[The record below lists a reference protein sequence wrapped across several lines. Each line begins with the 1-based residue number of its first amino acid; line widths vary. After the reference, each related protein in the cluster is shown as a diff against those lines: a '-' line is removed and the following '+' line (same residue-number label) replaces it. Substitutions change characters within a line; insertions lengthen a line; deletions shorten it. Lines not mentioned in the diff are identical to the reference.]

1 MATRTEIRPIPAQW
15 QYLMKK
21 LQAAGVFKE
30 YIQISF
36 SKSCVKIHAY
46 QSQMCNP

>member
-15 QYLMKK
+15 KYLMKK

-36 SKSCVKIHAY
+36 GKCELSRVILVIHK
-46 QSQMCNP
+46 